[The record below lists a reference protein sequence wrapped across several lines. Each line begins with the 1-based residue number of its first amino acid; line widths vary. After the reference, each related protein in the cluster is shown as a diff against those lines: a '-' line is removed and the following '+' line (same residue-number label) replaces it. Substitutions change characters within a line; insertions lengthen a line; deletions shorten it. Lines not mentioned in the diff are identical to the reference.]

1 MYKDQ
6 EHIDLYIKG
15 LLKGEVLQ
23 QFEAAMS
30 EDPAFADYVNT
41 QMAIVE
47 GIKSVR
53 HDQLKDYLKQEI
65 EKEPVVKP
73 IVSTRIYW
81 AVAASLAFL
90 AIFYFTL
97 KNNLPDKT
105 QPIVQN
111 TEIPVNPDT
120 ASIANTQ
127 TEDQSLP
134 PVPPPPTVEEW
145 VGSHPEITEE
155 IESNDMDYLDDAET
169 IPPNAEIKEAA
180 ADVEVKQDRLWAA
193 RYYPIKEQPLNTTK
207 DKVVETE
214 SELKKTPTSTKTEKN
229 IPVTTEESKNEV
241 PEVADVEKAQTTVK
255 VEFWQSIVNF
265 KGYSYNGI
273 LLKLYGIESN
283 AKVSLHAIKGKV
295 YLQWND
301 NFYYLSVT
309 DKYREYEKVTDE
321 NILEILRN

>member
-15 LLKGEVLQ
+15 LLKGKVLE

-53 HDQLKDYLKQEI
+53 HDELKDYLKQEI
-65 EKEPVVKP
+65 EKELVVKP
-73 IVSTRIYW
+73 IFNTRIYW

-97 KNNLPDKT
+97 KNYLPDKV

-111 TEIPVNPDT
+111 TEKPVKPDT
-120 ASIANTQ
+120 AALSKTQ
-127 TEDQSLP
+127 EEDQSLT
-134 PVPPPPTVEEW
+134 PVPPPPTVQEW
-145 VGSHPEITEE
+145 VESHPEIKDG
-155 IESNDMDYLDDAET
+155 IESGETDYLDDVET
-169 IPPNAEIKEAA
+169 IPPVAEIKDAA

-193 RYYPIKEQPLNTTK
+193 RYYPIKEHTLSTTK
-207 DKVVETE
+207 DKVVDTE

-229 IPVTTEESKNEV
+229 IPVTTEDSKNEG
-241 PEVADVEKAQTTVK
+241 PEVVDVEKAQTTVK

-265 KGYSYNGI
+265 KGYSYSGI

-301 NFYYLSVT
+301 NFYYLPVT